1 MVGEIKP
8 TSNARSNISKQTIPR
23 TDIGSFK
30 DVISLACEHEH
41 EQRSKIE
48 SFFKYF
54 SNVDVDKIFKEYFVT
69 PRTKY
74 LVTWKY
80 VSTCH
85 G

>member
-8 TSNARSNISKQTIPR
+8 TSSARSDISKQTIPQ

-30 DVISLACEHEH
+30 DVISLACKHED

-48 SFFKYF
+48 SFL
-54 SNVDVDKIFKEYFVT
+54 EYFVT

-74 LVTWKY
+74 LVTWKNILPH
-80 VSTCH
+80 VIDE
-85 G
+85 

>member
-8 TSNARSNISKQTIPR
+8 TSSARSDISKQTVPQ

-41 EQRSKIE
+41 EQRNKTK

-54 SNVDVDKIFKEYFVT
+54 FNVDKIFKEYFVT
-69 PRTKY
+69 PRT
-74 LVTWKY
+74 
-80 VSTCH
+80 
-85 G
+85 